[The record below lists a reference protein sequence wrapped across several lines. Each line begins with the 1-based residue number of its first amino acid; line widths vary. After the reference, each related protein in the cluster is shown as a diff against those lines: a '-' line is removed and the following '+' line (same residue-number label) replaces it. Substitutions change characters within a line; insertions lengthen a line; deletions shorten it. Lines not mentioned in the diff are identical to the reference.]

1 MRPSSNLIR
10 CLILNLIVGVVGA
23 EYVIGLENP
32 PIYDSEQSAEK
43 PISGSDAIKRI
54 TVPVGFEAKLFADE
68 PMVRN
73 PIALQYDGQGR
84 LWVAENYTYAERGL
98 RIDPNLRDRLVIF
111 QDTNED
117 GKADSSTVFS
127 ESLHNLTGFAIGRGG
142 VWAICP
148 PQLLFI
154 ADKNQDD
161 KPDGSPQVILDG
173 FTVASENHH
182 NFANGLKFGPDGW
195 LYGRIGGSAPAFVGK
210 PGTAEQSRIPIYG
223 GIWRYH
229 PKSIHFEVLTH
240 GTTNPW
246 GMDWDQNGEAFFV
259 NTVNG
264 QLWHLIPG
272 SHLDRLHTVDPNANA
287 YQLMQQT
294 ADHFHYDTGQG
305 WIASRDGAANSLGG
319 GHAHQGALI
328 YQGGTWPE
336 KYDGRLFMINFH
348 GRRINTERLSRHGSG
363 FIGTHEKDLA
373 LFGDTWFRGLDMVSA
388 PNGNIMVIDWS
399 DTGECHENTGVH
411 RSSGRIYEIGLASS
425 KYQKIKNS
433 DKANVIADLNS
444 ENIYY
449 ARRSLQR
456 IADDPAN
463 FDSNKIDL
471 TSQLNSNIKS
481 VRRLRSLWAL
491 NSLGEL
497 TEMRLIEL
505 CKDHDESI
513 RTWAIRLIMDSFPID
528 TITGDRKTTIDSQ
541 PSHLVIQTLLEMAK
555 SDSSGLVRLAIAS
568 SIQRIANDEPRIALA
583 KALANRKEDIN
594 DPNLPLLVWYGVA
607 TVAVNNPL
615 LLVDLYDASQ
625 WPLLSKMI
633 TRRIASSSEKGK
645 KSDSLNR
652 VLGAAVIK
660 SKTIQNATLE
670 GMSEGLAGRDKVL
683 EPDSWRVFAE
693 KFPADKTRDL
703 AALFGDGIAID
714 IIRKLALDN
723 KQEMKTRRN
732 ALKTLVERNPPDLN
746 HICMTLLGIRYLN
759 TEAIQGLA
767 RTDDPVV
774 AQRIV
779 DTYQNF
785 ALPERPMVIDVLT
798 QRPAWARILLEAVGK
813 GRINRQDISVAQARK
828 IIGFNDQTTSD
839 SLIKYWGRIGSPS
852 ESKLKF
858 GAQVKAELADSKV
871 TVANYKLGRELYMK
885 SCGQC
890 HTLYGEG
897 GRIGPDITGSQR
909 QNLDYL
915 LENIVEPSAAVSPD
929 FRLSNIEMKDGRV
942 LSGLIRPRD
951 QQSFTLITSNQTMI
965 LAKSD
970 IEGQRGTDQSI
981 MPEGQ
986 LEALNVSERTALL
999 RYLMTDSPP
1008 EEGR

>member
-1 MRPSSNLIR
+1 MYISSKLFR
-10 CLILNLIVGVVGA
+10 CLILILLISVSVSAYSLGF
-23 EYVIGLENP
+23 ENP
-32 PIYDSEQSAEK
+32 PIYDSEQSSEK
-43 PISGSDAIKRI
+43 PISGSDAVKKM
-54 TVPVGFEAKLFADE
+54 TLPDGFEAKLFADE

-73 PIALQYDGQGR
+73 PIALQYDGSGR
-84 LWVAENYTYAERGL
+84 LWIAENFTYAERGL

-111 QDTNED
+111 HDSNHD

-127 ESLHNLTGFAIGRGG
+127 DSLHNLTGFAIGRGG

-161 KPDGSPQVILDG
+161 KPDGLPQVILDG

-210 PGTAEQSRIPIYG
+210 PGTIDKSRIPIYG

-229 PKSIHFEVLTH
+229 PKTSHFEVLTH

-272 SHLDRLHTVDPNANA
+272 SHLDRLHTVDPNPNA

-336 KYDGRLFMINFH
+336 KYNGRLFMINFH
-348 GRRINTERLSRHGSG
+348 GRRINTERLSRQGSG
-363 FIGTHEKDLA
+363 FIGSHEKDLA
-373 LFGDTWFRGLDMVSA
+373 LFGDTWFRGLDMASA
-388 PNGNIMVIDWS
+388 PNGNIVVIDWS

-411 RSSGRIYEIGLASS
+411 RSSGRIYEIGVKAEKHQEFKEFKAS
-425 KYQKIKNS
+425 
-433 DKANVIADLNS
+433 NVFADLTS
-444 ENIYY
+444 DNIFY
-449 ARRSLQR
+449 ARRSLDQ
-456 IADDPAN
+456 IADNPDQFKVLKSDLLKLLHSDGPARN
-463 FDSNKIDL
+463 
-471 TSQLNSNIKS
+471 
-481 VRRLRSLWAL
+481 RLRSLWAL
-491 NSLGEL
+491 NSLGL
-497 TEMRLIEL
+497 ATESLFINL
-505 CKDHDESI
+505 SKDSEESV
-513 RTWAIRLIMDSFPID
+513 RTWAIRLLMDSFPMD
-528 TITGDRKTTIDSQ
+528 TIQGDRKSSIDRQ
-541 PSHLVIQTLLEMAK
+541 PSKAVIQTLLSLAETDK
-555 SDSSGLVRLAIAS
+555 SGLVRLAIAS
-568 SIQRIANDEPRIALA
+568 SIQRLSENESRIALA
-583 KALANRKEDIN
+583 KLLVRHQEDSN
-594 DPNLPLLVWYGVA
+594 DLNLPLLVWYGIASVA
-607 TVAVNNPL
+607 DKDPL
-615 LLVDLYDASQ
+615 LLKDVYDVCQ

-633 TRRIASSSEKGK
+633 TRRLASTLGESQKSE
-645 KSDSLNR
+645 SLNL
-652 VLGAAVIK
+652 VLASAGNK
-660 SKTIQNATLE
+660 SVATQNSTLE
-670 GMSEGLAGRDKVL
+670 GLIEGLTGRDKVL
-683 EPDSWRVFAE
+683 EPDSWKAFAK
-693 KFPADKTRDL
+693 KFPTEKTQEL
-703 AALFGDGIAID
+703 AALFGDGVALD
-714 IIRKLALDN
+714 SIRKLALDN

-732 ALKTLVERNPPDLN
+732 ALRTLVERNPPDIN

-759 TEAIQGLA
+759 SEAIQGLS

-798 QRPAWARILLEAVGK
+798 QRPTWARILLEAVAK
-813 GRINRQDISVAQARK
+813 GRINRQDISVSQARK
-828 IIGFNDQTTSD
+828 IIGFNDKVTSD
-839 SLIKYWGRIGSPS
+839 SLLRHWGRIVAPS

-858 GAQVKAELADSKV
+858 GAQVKAELADTKV
-871 TVANYKLGRELYMK
+871 SQDDFKLGREMYMK

-897 GRIGPDITGSQR
+897 GRIGPDITGAQR

-929 FRLSNIEMKDGRV
+929 FRLTNIQMSDGRV
-942 LSGLIRPRD
+942 LSGLVRPRD
-951 QQSFTLITSNQTMI
+951 QQSLTLITANQTII
-965 LAKSD
+965 LAKTD
-970 IEGQRGTDQSI
+970 IEAQRATDQSI

-986 LEALNVSERTALL
+986 LEAMNVKERTALL
-999 RYLMTDSPP
+999 RYLMTESPP
-1008 EEGR
+1008 VDGR